1 MSPLLAV
8 LAVVALDTT
17 VVDLSAPRP
26 IPSPPTTAVEA
37 AAPAPRIPSPLE
49 LGRMRQE
56 DPSDAY
62 YFRLKVHRWSSY
74 AMLPLFAFQYAA
86 GAELYKGEGAADWAE
101 DWHGVGAA
109 AIASV
114 FAVNVVTGVP
124 NMIEIWNEPRDRK
137 RRLFHASAMLI
148 AAAGFTATGI
158 LGDEAEDEGASGRR
172 LHRNVALGSM
182 GVATLGYLSMLDLFR
197 KE

>member
-1 MSPLLAV
+1 MSPLLALLTV
-8 LAVVALDTT
+8 AVLDTT
-17 VVDLSAPRP
+17 AAEVRPGRPASHTPAPV
-26 IPSPPTTAVEA
+26 AEA
-37 AAPAPRIPSPLE
+37 PDPAPRLPSPLE

-56 DPSDAY
+56 DPSDGY
-62 YFRLKVHRWSSY
+62 YLRLKIHRWSSY

-86 GAELYKGEGAADWAE
+86 GAELYKGSGGADWAE
-101 DWHGVGAA
+101 DWHGVGAT

-124 NMIEIWNEPRDRK
+124 NLIETWNEPRDRK

-158 LGDEAEDEGASGRR
+158 LAEEAEDASGRS
-172 LHRNVALGSM
+172 LHRSVALGSM
-182 GVATLGYLSMLDLFR
+182 GVATIGYLSMLDLFR
-197 KE
+197 KD

>member
-1 MSPLLAV
+1 MSPLLALLTV
-8 LAVVALDTT
+8 AVLDTT
-17 VVDLSAPRP
+17 PVDRQPARPAPDAP
-26 IPSPPTTAVEA
+26 VAVAEAPKPT
-37 AAPAPRIPSPLE
+37 PRIPSPLE
-49 LGRMRQE
+49 LGRMRQQ

-62 YFRLKVHRWSSY
+62 YVRLKVHRWSSY

-86 GAELYKGEGAADWAE
+86 GAELFKGEGSADWAE

-124 NMIEIWNEPRDRK
+124 NLIEIWNEPRDRK

-158 LGDEAEDEGASGRR
+158 IAEEAEDSGSGRS
-172 LHRNVALGSM
+172 LHRSVALSSM
-182 GVATLGYLSMLDLFR
+182 GVATIGYLSMLDLFR
-197 KE
+197 KD

>member
-1 MSPLLAV
+1 MSPFIALLTAAV
-8 LAVVALDTT
+8 LDTT
-17 VVDLSAPRP
+17 TAELRP
-26 IPSPPTTAVEA
+26 TLP
-37 AAPAPRIPSPLE
+37 APAATTMATEMAAETPRIPSPLE
-49 LGRMRQE
+49 LGRVRQQ

-62 YFRLKVHRWSSY
+62 YFRLKIHRWSSY

-86 GAELYKGEGAADWAE
+86 GAELFDKGEDAADWAE
-101 DWHGVGAA
+101 DWHGVGAT

-137 RRLFHASAMLI
+137 RRLFHATAMLV

-158 LGDEAEDEGASGRR
+158 LADEAEDSPSSRR
-172 LHRNVALGSM
+172 LHRSVALGSM
-182 GVATLGYLSMLDLFR
+182 GVATVGYLSMLDLFR
-197 KE
+197 RD